1 MLLLKRDEKLPC
13 LPVGMPPALE
23 LETVSRGRK
32 LVRGQGWFENMPLLE
47 MAVQNL
53 VDPGP
58 S

>member
-1 MLLLKRDEKLPC
+1 
-13 LPVGMPPALE
+13 MPPALE

-53 VDPGP
+53 VEPGP